1 MHRFLLLSLF
11 GLAILA
17 PFRTAVWAEDDLSG
31 FTLQQLNTAIVKGGA
46 PASQKIYS
54 ILSFDSDDRSGAN
67 IAILGGSH
75 SGWRVVVLHR
85 IKGGLDA
92 EWRSG
97 KLSDDF
103 AVSSSHNLKIEYMD
117 DGEQVVE
124 FSGCAAHDCGG
135 LDGGIFGVLLYSPR
149 SKQVF
154 FAHYRYGE
162 GKPRDSFGSVWFS
175 ENSDRTGNEKY
186 KAKLRKALS
195 RILHYDVP

>member
-1 MHRFLLLSLF
+1 MRRFLLHSLLGPVILSALV
-11 GLAILA
+11 
-17 PFRTAVWAEDDLSG
+17 TAVSAEDVLSG
-31 FTLQQLNTAIVKGGA
+31 FTLQQLNTAIAKSGTTS
-46 PASQKIYS
+46 SQKIYS
-54 ILSFDSDDRSGAN
+54 ILSFDSDDRRGAN
-67 IAILGGSH
+67 VAILSGSH

-85 IKGGLDA
+85 IMGGLDP

-103 AVSSSHNLKIEYMD
+103 DVSDSRNLKIESMD

-162 GKPRDSFGSVWFS
+162 DKPRNSFGSVWFS
-175 ENSDRTGNEKY
+175 ENTDRTGNEKY
-186 KAKLRKALS
+186 KAALRKALS
-195 RILHYDVP
+195 SILQYDVP

>member
-1 MHRFLLLSLF
+1 M
-11 GLAILA
+11 
-17 PFRTAVWAEDDLSG
+17 SG
-31 FTLQQLNTAIVKGGA
+31 TTS
-46 PASQKIYS
+46 SQKIYS
-54 ILSFDSDDRSGAN
+54 ILSFDSDDRRGAN
-67 IAILGGSH
+67 VAILSGSH

-85 IKGGLDA
+85 IMGGLDP

-103 AVSSSHNLKIEYMD
+103 DVSDSRNLKIESMD

-154 FAHYRYGE
+154 FAHFDTE
-162 GKPRDSFGSVWFS
+162 KTSLATASALCGSQ
-175 ENSDRTGNEKY
+175 RTPTEQAMRSTKQHFER
-186 KAKLRKALS
+186 L
-195 RILHYDVP
+195 